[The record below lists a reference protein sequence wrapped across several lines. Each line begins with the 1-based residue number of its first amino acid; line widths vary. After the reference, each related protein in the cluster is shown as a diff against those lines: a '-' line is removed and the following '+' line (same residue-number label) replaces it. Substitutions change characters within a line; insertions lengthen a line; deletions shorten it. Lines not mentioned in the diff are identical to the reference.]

1 MYEGF
6 LLITL
11 VLLVLVALRSGNKV
25 LYEQPLLFHQPGCY
39 HATLAPQL
47 GRIQAFLEQ
56 VAKHLVETGE
66 SDVPTLYFEI
76 HDGIGQY
83 LLAAGMRSR
92 TVYFQAIMPP
102 VAGSSYKTL
111 ATFSAQV
118 MVNIPI
124 SVSTDVRDV
133 ALLHATIKFFAE
145 RSNIACS
152 ELQEQ

>member
-6 LLITL
+6 LLVTL
-11 VLLVLVALRSGNKV
+11 VLLVLVALRSGNQV
-25 LYEQPLLFHQPGCY
+25 IYEQPLLIHQPGCY
-39 HATLAPQL
+39 QATLAPQL

-56 VAKHLVETGE
+56 VAKQLVEIGE
-66 SDVPTLYFEI
+66 NDVPTRYFEI
-76 HDGIGQY
+76 HDGIGPY
-83 LLAAGMRSR
+83 LLAASMRSR

-102 VAGSSYKTL
+102 ASGSSYKTL

-133 ALLHATIKFFAE
+133 ALLHAAIKFFAE
-145 RSNIACS
+145 RSNIVCS